1 MDNSRLSDVLD
12 ATYTCLTRY
21 GVRRTTMDDIAAAMG
36 VSRSAVYQY
45 VRGKDD
51 AFRQLAGRLHTQA
64 LARARQAASQ
74 DAPYAQRI
82 RGVLAAKLD
91 LSLHLIGDSPHTAEL
106 MDSKA
111 RLFGEICTEFTVEL
125 RKLLADLFTEA
136 GAADA
141 DAAAEICVALVSG
154 LETAPDSRRLLGRA
168 VDALVPGLL
177 HPAKEAG
184 RAGGVAG

>member
-1 MDNSRLSDVLD
+1 MDSDRLSDVLD

-51 AFRQLAGRLHTQA
+51 AFRQLAGRLH
-64 LARARQAASQ
+64 ARALTSAQQAASQ

-82 RGVLAAKLD
+82 RGVLAAKLE
-91 LSLHLIGDSPHTAEL
+91 LSLQLIGDSPHTAEL

-111 RLFGEICTEFTVEL
+111 RLFGAICTEFTTEL
-125 RKLLADLFTEA
+125 RKLLVDLFTEA

-141 DAAAEICVALVSG
+141 DSAAEICIALVAG

-168 VDALVPGLL
+168 ADALVPSLL
-177 HPAKEAG
+177 
-184 RAGGVAG
+184 R

>member
-1 MDNSRLSDVLD
+1 MDSGRLSDVLD
-12 ATYTCLTRY
+12 ATYICLTRY

-64 LARARQAASQ
+64 LASAR
-74 DAPYAQRI
+74 
-82 RGVLAAKLD
+82 LAAKLD

-111 RLFGEICTEFTVEL
+111 RLFGEICTEFTAEL
-125 RKLLADLFTEA
+125 RKLLAGLFTEA

-154 LETAPDSRRLLGRA
+154 LETAPDGQRLLGRA
-168 VDALVPGLL
+168 VGALVPGLL
-177 HPAKEAG
+177 HPAEQVG
-184 RAGGVAG
+184 HVSSTTG